1 SRSYRD
7 DEGNNTGVKDANGN
21 HTQYTYDD
29 LGRVVAINSP
39 ASGLEYIHHDN
50 AGNQIASL
58 NASGQK
64 STLRY
69 DTANRVIDYQSPSTE
84 IKYRYEPNLG
94 LLEEVDNGDSV
105 DQFHYDKE
113 GRLQKHTRQLKG
125 LKKPLSHEYQYNPQ
139 GKLSRVK
146 LPDGQILQYTYY
158 SEGEAKGELERIS
171 REDWWGASETALL
184 TGIDSNLWDGQQSIG
199 WGNGLRANYQ
209 YDDQGRLTSIETKQA
224 NNPFDSY
231 RLQYDK
237 KDQISRIDQNN
248 QLNKQ
253 QQTYRYDKAGR
264 LTASERSGAQ
274 NKSWSYEYDELGN
287 RLKKGGTG
295 NKQALSYGP
304 GNKLLAI
311 NQKSLKYNKAGSA
324 ELIPSDIG
332 IKRYEYNAEQ
342 RPVKFYLNDKLTAEY
357 AYNGFGE
364 RVKKTR

>member
-1 SRSYRD
+1 
-7 DEGNNTGVKDANGN
+7 
-21 HTQYTYDD
+21 
-29 LGRVVAINSP
+29 
-39 ASGLEYIHHDN
+39 
-50 AGNQIASL
+50 
-58 NASGQK
+58 
-64 STLRY
+64 
-69 DTANRVIDYQSPSTE
+69 
-84 IKYRYEPNLG
+84 
-94 LLEEVDNGDSV
+94 
-105 DQFHYDKE
+105 
-113 GRLQKHTRQLKG
+113 
-125 LKKPLSHEYQYNPQ
+125 
-139 GKLSRVK
+139 
-146 LPDGQILQYTYY
+146 
-158 SEGEAKGELERIS
+158 LERIS

-237 KDQISRIDQNN
+237 KDQINRIDQNN

-253 QQTYRYDKAGR
+253 QQTYQYDKAGR

-274 NKSWSYEYDELGN
+274 NKSWSYEYDQLGN

-311 NQKSLKYNKAGSA
+311 NQKALKYNKAGSA

-364 RVKKTR
+364 RVKKTVYNGDKKQTIFYLYTNQRIAGEVDESGQVSNQYIYNLGRPLIKLEGKSVYSIVSDHLGTPRLMVDDEGDTVWAASYDPFGQADIVREDKVLNIRFPGQYFDEESGAHYNYFRDYDP